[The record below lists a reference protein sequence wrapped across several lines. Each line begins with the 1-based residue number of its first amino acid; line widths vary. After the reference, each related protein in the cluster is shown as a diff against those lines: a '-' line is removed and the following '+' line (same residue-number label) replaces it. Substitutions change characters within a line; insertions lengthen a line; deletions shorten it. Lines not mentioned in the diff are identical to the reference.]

1 VTNAILLKGEFLLL
15 SVLIYFNIN
24 YQENVKK
31 EKFVVFAVVKIYI
44 MVLEYMAS
52 WILVG
57 GFSVYQWN
65 MLS

>member
-1 VTNAILLKGEFLLL
+1 MTNAILLKGEFLLL